1 MMKLKK
7 LLNVVA
13 LLFVGIVFA
22 NAETTVMGTVT
33 DASGEALIGVSV
45 KIKGTPKGTIT
56 DINGKFG
63 LSVPGTYSVLAFSYI
78 GYESQE
84 VKVGIQKVFTVI
96 MQSNSKNLDEVVVM
110 GYGEI
115 KKRDLTGSVAKA
127 DLESMLKMP
136 VANLDQALAG
146 RVAGVQ
152 VSSSEGTPGGEM
164 NIVVRGTNSITGSN
178 APLYVI
184 DGFPME
190 DGSASNINPNDVE
203 SMEVLKDASAT
214 AIYGARG
221 ANGVIIITTKKGKV
235 GAPMISYDG
244 SFGVQR
250 ASNRMPTLDAYEFVK
265 LQSET
270 TAATEMKNRYFSTD
284 PSGKTWTL
292 EDYINAKTINWE
304 DMVLRD
310 APMQNHSLG
319 ITGGKDDSRYAASL
333 SYFNQDGI
341 LVNTNYNRLQGKI
354 TNTIKKKNLTIYL
367 NANYSKTTQ
376 FGARPSENSWAAA
389 NNLFSNVWGYRPAL
403 YPNQT
408 DESLIENSL
417 DETMITDYRV
427 NPLLSLKEEYNKSN
441 RAVLMTNGFLEY
453 EFIKGLKLKTSMGY
467 TEDNLLKEAYNNS
480 KSRYGNPRTNI
491 NGVNATVATAS
502 RQTWLNE
509 NTLSYIKSLNKVHNF
524 NALLGYTMQASD
536 AKNFSSQTIQIPS
549 QYEIFGIDQMGAGTP
564 FTMGSS
570 ASRWTMM
577 SYLGRLNYNFKN
589 RYYVT
594 ASYRADGSSRFKGD
608 NQFGYFPSGSLAWN
622 FTEERFMK
630 PISSMIS
637 SGKLRLSWG
646 VTGNNRVG
654 DYDTYAILSK
664 IDGGSYAG
672 VYPFD
677 NVVNSVGLVPTSMA
691 NKVLRWESTAQWN
704 AGMDVSFLN
713 QSIFLTVDIYKKNT
727 SDLLL
732 NAKLPYSS
740 GYPEGYKNIGETEN
754 KGIEFTINTKN
765 VKTKN
770 FTWST
775 NFNISFNQ
783 NKVLALTDNQ
793 KTLLVNAAFDQGYNG
808 MPNYFTQIGYPL
820 GLMYGYIYEGTY
832 KYEDFNYDPSS
843 NIYTIKTGVPTFT
856 AEAKTGPGYPKY
868 SDLNG
873 DGKIDSNDQTVIGR
887 GTPTHIGGINN
898 TFTYKGFDFS
908 FFFQWSYGNNILSA
922 NQLLYGVYN
931 GKTLTN
937 LFDTYKDRWSPTN
950 PTSDI
955 PAAAVLNATAGNPTL
970 TYSSS
975 LSVFSSRVIEDGS
988 FLRLKN
994 INFGYNLNP
1003 KVLKILKLNKVR
1015 LFVNANDI
1023 WVLTGYK
1030 GGYDPEVSVRNSA
1043 LTPGFDFSA
1052 YPRALSINGGVNI
1065 IF

>member
-1 MMKLKK
+1 MKLKK
-7 LLNVVA
+7 SFLVAVFLFSAVVIA
-13 LLFVGIVFA
+13 TAQI
-22 NAETTVMGTVT
+22 TVMGTVT
-33 DASGEALIGVSV
+33 DASGEALIGVNV
-45 KIKGTPKGTIT
+45 IIKGSSKGTIT
-56 DINGKFG
+56 DLNGKFG
-63 LSVPGTYSVLAFSYI
+63 LSVPGTYSTLTFSYI
-78 GYESQE
+78 GYLSQE
-84 VKVGIQKVFTVI
+84 VKVGTQKTLTVV
-96 MQSNSKNLDEVVVM
+96 MQSSSKNLEEIVVV

-115 KKRDLTGSVAKA
+115 KKLDLTGSVAKA
-127 DLESMLKMP
+127 DLEGMLKMP

-203 SMEVLKDASAT
+203 SMDVLKDASAT

-244 SFGVQR
+244 SYGVQR
-250 ASNRMPTLDAYEFVK
+250 ASSRMPTLGAYEFVK
-265 LQSET
+265 LQSEV

-284 PSGKTWTL
+284 DSGKTWTL
-292 EDYINAKTINWE
+292 EDYRNAKTINWE
-304 DMVLRD
+304 DLVLRD

-319 ITGGKDDSRYAASL
+319 ITGGKEDSRYAASL

-367 NANYSKTTQ
+367 NANYSKTSQ

-427 NPLLSLKEEYNKSN
+427 NPLISLKEEYNKSN
-441 RAVLMTNGFLEY
+441 RAVLMTNGYLEY
-453 EFIKGLKLKTSMGY
+453 EFTKGLKLKASMGY
-467 TEDNLLKEAYNNS
+467 TEDNLLKDAYNNS

-491 NGVNATVATAS
+491 NGVNATVSTAS

-509 NTLSYIKSLNKVHNF
+509 NTLSYIKSFKKVHNF

-536 AKNFSSQTIQIPS
+536 ARNFSTQTIQIPS
-549 QYEIFGIDQMGAGTP
+549 QYEIFGMDQMGTGTP
-564 FTMGSS
+564 YTMTSS

-577 SYLGRLNYNFKN
+577 SYLGRLNYNYRN

-622 FTEERFMK
+622 FTEEKFMK

-654 DYDTYAILSK
+654 DYDTYALLSK
-664 IDGGSYAG
+664 VDGGNYGG

-691 NKVLRWESTAQWN
+691 NKGLRWESTSQLN

-713 QSIFLTVDIYKKNT
+713 QRIFLTVDVYKKNT

-740 GYPEGYKNIGETEN
+740 GYPDGYKNIGETEN
-754 KGIEFTINTKN
+754 RGLEISVNTKN
-765 VKTKN
+765 IKTKN

-775 NFNISFNQ
+775 NFNISFNE

-793 KTLLVNAAFDQGYNG
+793 KTLLVNAAFDQGYNS

-820 GLMYGYIYEGTY
+820 GLMYGYMYQGTY
-832 KYEDFNYDPSS
+832 KYEDFNYDPTS

-887 GTPTHIGGINN
+887 GTPIHIGGINN
-898 TFTYKGFDFS
+898 SFTYKEFDFS

-994 INFGYNLNP
+994 INLGYNLSP
-1003 KVLKILKLNKVR
+1003 KVLKKLKLNKIR
-1015 LFVNANDI
+1015 LFVNANDL
-1023 WVLTGYK
+1023 WVL
-1030 GGYDPEVSVRNSA
+1030 
-1043 LTPGFDFSA
+1043 
-1052 YPRALSINGGVNI
+1052 
-1065 IF
+1065 